1 MKKLNSECI
10 SFINASKIYN
20 VNSDI
25 QRKALNNITLTIEKG
40 DFVGIAG
47 MNGSGKS
54 TLTRMINGLIL
65 PTDGEVRI
73 NGMST
78 LDRKNIKNI
87 RNLVG
92 MVFQN
97 PDNQIVSPIVEEDIA
112 FGPINLGFSKQEVKE
127 RTDWA
132 LKVLKLEELRYYS
145 PHLLSGGQKQKVAI
159 ASALAMRPSYL
170 ILDEPTA
177 MLDNVSKNELLSILK
192 FLNRE
197 FGMTIIL
204 ISHMMEDMVEANRLI
219 VVERGEIYL
228 DDIPWKLFVNS
239 EELRKVGISP
249 PKIVCLLNKL
259 RKRGHKINNN
269 VMTLNQVEECICQ
282 LLKQKI

>member
-1 MKKLNSECI
+1 VKKLNSECI
-10 SFINASKIYN
+10 SFINVSKIYN
-20 VNSDI
+20 ANSDME
-25 QRKALNNITLTIEKG
+25 RKALNNVTLTIEKG

-47 MNGSGKS
+47 MNSSGKS
-54 TLTRMINGLIL
+54 TLVRMINGLIF
-65 PTDGEVRI
+65 PSGGEVKI

-112 FGPINLGFSKQEVKE
+112 FGPINLGLTKQEVKE
-127 RTDWA
+127 RTDWV
-132 LKVLKLEELRYYS
+132 LKVLKLEELRYHS

-177 MLDNVSKNELLSILK
+177 MLDNVSRNELLSILK
-192 FLNRE
+192 FLNRD

-204 ISHMMEDMVEANRLI
+204 ISHRMEDMVEANRLI
-219 VVERGEIYL
+219 VLERGEIYL
-228 DDIPWKLFVNS
+228 DDIPWKLFVNN
-239 EELRKVGISP
+239 EKLRAVGISI
-249 PKIVCLLNKL
+249 PKIVSLMNKL
-259 RKRGHKINNN
+259 RGRGYKINNN
-269 VMTLNQVEECICQ
+269 VVTLKQVEECICQ